1 MIIVRNIFQLKFGHA
16 KDAKALIPEGR
27 NIMKQH
33 GMGGARFMTDVT
45 GQFYTLEMEL
55 SYDTLSAYEKN
66 ASETMGSKEFSA
78 WYGKFMTHI
87 ESGRREIFSVVE

>member
-27 NIMKQH
+27 EVMKQH
-33 GMGGARFMTDVT
+33 GMTGARFMTDVT

-55 SYDTLSAYEKN
+55 PFESLAAYEKN

-78 WYGKFMTHI
+78 WYAKFMTHV
-87 ESGRREIFSVVE
+87 ESGHREIHSVV